1 MTRTEGHIRGV
12 QRREDR
18 LRGTAGHYMHGLDVI
33 RVICSIAVVYNHIA
47 NWALLNKHGFV
58 VSDVVEGGIIGPLH
72 LNPLAGFI
80 GVGAF
85 LLISGVV
92 VTHVAFS
99 EGTGQFLARRGA
111 RLLPALWV
119 VVLVAW
125 TLVTTGL
132 LTAPGTADLDDL
144 WKNALLLNFTL
155 PDTTE
160 VLGVTWTLTIQVVF
174 YVFLAL
180 CIPLLRR
187 WPWLPASIAAS
198 GISLLLSATHTIDSS
213 AMHHLRMIA
222 TFLPVVFIGQLVMLV
237 RKRKLHPF
245 AGIALGGVHFWL
257 GVRGVLTWEDTP
269 DGHAYARTLLLL
281 LLILLLCS
289 RANGRIVRARWIS
302 VLAKR
307 TYAIYLL
314 HVPMAFPVLK
324 LLSPQIG
331 FGWAVVLALLA
342 IAVGVELLYRFVERP
357 VAEAY
362 RRWENR
368 QRDGRNPGNSRRYG
382 PTVSVPGGAGGRSSP
397 NGSPYR
403 AAVSQ
408 DVTRHGASEKADKGA
423 PQ

>member
-1 MTRTEGHIRGV
+1 MTQAAPRV
-12 QRREDR
+12 RE
-18 LRGTAGHYMHGLDVI
+18 APAVPGHYMHGLDVM
-33 RVICSIAVVYNHIA
+33 RVICSIAVVYNHLA

-58 VSDVVEGGIIGPLH
+58 VSDIVEGWIIGPLH
-72 LNPLAGFI
+72 LNALAGFI

-99 EGTGQFLARRGA
+99 EGTGRFLARRGV

-119 VVLVAW
+119 AVLVAW
-125 TLVTTGL
+125 TLVSAGL
-132 LTAPGTADLDDL
+132 LTAGGTADLADL
-144 WKNALLLNFTL
+144 WKNALLLNFTI
-155 PDTTE
+155 PDSTE

-187 WPWLPASIAAS
+187 WPWLPAAIAAC
-198 GISLLLSATHTIDSS
+198 GISLLLSATHTIDSP

-222 TFLPVVFIGQLVMLV
+222 TFLPVVFIGQLVSLV
-237 RKRKLHPF
+237 RKRKLHPL

-269 DGHAYARTLLLL
+269 DGPGYARTLLLL

-289 RANGRIVRARWIS
+289 KANGRIARARWVS

-324 LLSPQIG
+324 LLTPHLG
-331 FGWAVVLALLA
+331 FGWAVVVALLA
-342 IAVGVELLYRFVERP
+342 IALGVELLYRFVEKP
-357 VAEAY
+357 IADAY

-368 QRDGRNPGNSRRYG
+368 RRTGRKPGNTLHHG
-382 PTVSVPGGAGGRSSP
+382 PTVSVTDGNRGLPSPDGA
-397 NGSPYR
+397 
-403 AAVSQ
+403 
-408 DVTRHGASEKADKGA
+408 DVLAQIGTPQGARESR
-423 PQ
+423 